1 MAGAW
6 EEVSSIL
13 IRQLVDNLEVAEHNK
28 VKINYIKRIKQ
39 THDLPLNVYKYQP
52 KAKLTAI

>member
-6 EEVSSIL
+6 EEVSSVL

-28 VKINYIKRIKQ
+28 AKINYSIKLINRSS
-39 THDLPLNVYKYQP
+39 P
-52 KAKLTAI
+52 

>member
-6 EEVSSIL
+6 EEVSSVL

-28 VKINYIKRIKQ
+28 AKINYIKRIKL

-52 KAKLTAI
+52 KATLTAI